1 MTFNDFRMQIPYISF
16 SEKAVALVE
25 EGNLIHMVTCTS
37 HLNKNAILLD
47 KKNAVK
53 ILLRLAQLN

>member
-1 MTFNDFRMQIPYISF
+1 MQIRYISL
-16 SEKAVALVE
+16 SWKAAVLVE
-25 EGNLIHMVTCTS
+25 EGNLSNMVTRTS